1 MKDGTEAV
9 IRSYTYDAYG
19 DVAEIKDYRA
29 VSSTGEKVK
38 DPAYII
44 CTYTYDAYRRPATM
58 SYTDSI
64 DPNTVKEAYTYT
76 YDKNSRLV
84 KETILNLYPEE
95 EADRQNEVRSYS
107 YDVRGNLIRTEVE
120 NLLDTAASYVSAY
133 TYDAVGNR
141 LTQTKTMAGETETT
155 QYTYNSLNQLLTSVT
170 TDESG
175 TVTESK
181 TYQYDADGNQIK
193 ESERVS
199 GTETNSTYDPAGRL
213 SGYIKRENG
222 QVTLEQI
229 NQYNGSG
236 ARIQKAEDGDITNYF
251 YSQGGVL
258 YTEDGNGKGTS
269 LNLQGR
275 TGNVIATAREEAGVE
290 SYYYYHKNPN
300 GSTTNL
306 RDASGTSIVSYQ
318 YTDFGET
325 SIYGDTD
332 FYNEI
337 CYNGAIYDESTG
349 LYYLSARYY
358 DPEDGRFLSRDSYRG
373 NATNSMTWHLYAYC
387 ANNPINYEDPSG
399 HVAISRIVGGIVGA
413 AAGALVGTKIAKKT
427 NATGWK
433 KVAII
438 AGCTVAGGAVGAI
451 AGPKVAKVAKKAVT
465 YASKKLPSVNKTV
478 QSMKSTADKAKT
490 GISKVISRTQQ
501 VISNFKSKISGNVSN
516 QKVVNIELKYKEG
529 WTAAQKAEANAKVKA
544 LTEAHTVKKPVTR
557 KGTSAS
563 ARYKSVFGKHS
574 VPKGY
579 DIDHI
584 IDLQLGGIDDIIN
597 MKPLDR
603 SVNRSLGAQIM
614 NAIKAYPD
622 GTIFGTFTIK

>member
-1 MKDGTEAV
+1 M
-9 IRSYTYDAYG
+9 
-19 DVAEIKDYRA
+19 
-29 VSSTGEKVK
+29 
-38 DPAYII
+38 
-44 CTYTYDAYRRPATM
+44 
-58 SYTDSI
+58 
-64 DPNTVKEAYTYT
+64 
-76 YDKNSRLV
+76 
-84 KETILNLYPEE
+84 
-95 EADRQNEVRSYS
+95 RSYS

-133 TYDAVGNR
+133 T
-141 LTQTKTMAGETETT
+141 
-155 QYTYNSLNQLLTSVT
+155 
-170 TDESG
+170 
-175 TVTESK
+175 
-181 TYQYDADGNQIK
+181 YDADGNQIK

-222 QVTLEQI
+222 QVTLEQT

-236 ARIQKAEDGDITNYF
+236 TRIQKAEDGDITNYF

-358 DPEDGRFLSRDSYRG
+358 DPEDGRFLTRDSYRG
-373 NATNSMTWHLYAYC
+373 NATNSMTWHLYTYC

-399 HVAISRIVGGIVGA
+399 HIAVSRIVGGIIGA
-413 AAGALVGTKIAKKT
+413 AAGALAGSMIAKKT

-433 KVAII
+433 KFAII
-438 AGCTVAGGAVGAI
+438 AGCTVAGGAVGAL
-451 AGPKVAKVAKKAVT
+451 AGPKVAKQVASVADKVLTSKSSTYRTTKTTLSNVKSSVSKVVSKSKQLITKETKKVSNINT
-465 YASKKLPSVNKTV
+465 QIENFSSRSQN
-478 QSMKSTADKAKT
+478 STALQTYYPRNNGA
-490 GISKVISRTQQ
+490 
-501 VISNFKSKISGNVSN
+501 FSKIESKFLMQGE
-516 QKVVNIELKYKEG
+516 KID
-529 WTAAQKAEANAKVKA
+529 
-544 LTEAHTVKKPVTR
+544 R
-557 KGTSAS
+557 
-563 ARYKSVFGKHS
+563 FGKLSGKYFSPQATPMQMRALPPSADTSLYHVFEVIKPFEVETS
-574 VPKGY
+574 VIAPAFGQ
-579 DIDHI
+579 IG
-584 IDLQLGGIDDIIN
+584 LGIQY
-597 MKPLDR
+597 R
-603 SVNRSLGAQIM
+603 SVVSVEVLLKRGI
-614 NAIKAYPD
+614 IKM
-622 GTIFGTFTIK
+622 IF